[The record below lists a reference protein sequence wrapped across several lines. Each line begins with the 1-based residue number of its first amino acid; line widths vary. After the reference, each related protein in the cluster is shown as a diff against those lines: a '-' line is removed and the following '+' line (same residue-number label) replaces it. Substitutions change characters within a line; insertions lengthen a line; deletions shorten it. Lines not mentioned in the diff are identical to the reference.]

1 MHEETRKS
9 TDKRNI
15 TSRTFIVYTGLFLV
29 MVCSIYSYFV
39 WTNTSFIWERD
50 GFTQHY
56 QLFFDYISEIRVSI
70 NEGSISLWDWNIGLG
85 ADVLYSYGY
94 YAIGD
99 PFVYLGLLFP
109 THLMEAAYHILILLR
124 IWAIGISFLFFLRSQ
139 HLSHHSGLAAAIAYA
154 FTHFVIFNVIR
165 HPFFLL
171 PLIWYPLL
179 SLGIEKILKGGSNR
193 LFMVAVTISALS
205 NFYFFYK
212 LTLLTV
218 LYALVRFAYLNKKW
232 DWVSFT
238 KVFLKAAYAYSVGLL
253 ISASL
258 FLPMV
263 LGFLDSS
270 RQSGEIGINLLFY
283 PLEYYLALVQHTVSP
298 GSYFWLIGGFPIL
311 SVFGFVYIWK
321 KPDYRFIRTTV
332 IILFILA
339 LFPFFGSMMNGFSG
353 PYNRFSFSLAFFF
366 SLALAHF
373 LDHREHMD
381 TDYLQK
387 MKRVLILFSVFP
399 FISWVFVDWS
409 IPYML
414 FPIALG
420 WGIWGYLKLPSD
432 KKLSYLNENRL
443 VIALV
448 MLNLT
453 ANALYYYYP
462 FGMNVMDSSIEYG
475 TAEEA
480 YQQVL
485 ADGPEYL
492 PDRGLDPYRVGVTSQ
507 DSHVRNQFLYLD
519 VMGLNSY
526 LSITNGY
533 VADFAEAIE
542 TAGFQIIQP
551 LRNGIDDRRVANH
564 LLGVRYVITD
574 SENESYLPFGYE
586 VVEELSNNKNEQYIL
601 AETTDAYPF
610 AYAIGN
616 ALPENDFMELNAV
629 EREATLVRNVVL
641 EESVYQELS
650 LEKSSNESDVKK
662 VLFEVKNDENET
674 IILPD
679 DAIRIE
685 EENTQFTIVLENP
698 NELIGHEWFIRL
710 DGLDY
715 RPFEQSPWLRQSTNY
730 RLAVNDG
737 HQRKSIYQSDQ
748 YSFSSFF
755 HREHMLF
762 NMGYVTEKDEKE
774 QVEIVVDQPGIY
786 ALDEITVYAVPVSAQ
801 EDERIAA
808 EKRARALDIHVF
820 SDERLEGEITA
831 DANEILVTAIPFST
845 GWSAVVNGEESDV
858 LKTNLGFVGVELT
871 AGENNIEFTYRT
883 PYLRMS
889 MGLTLVGIILAA
901 LNMKRWSKTN
911 SIKSND

>member
-1 MHEETRKS
+1 MHEETRQL
-9 TDKRNI
+9 TDKRDI
-15 TSRTFIVYTGLFLV
+15 TSRTFLVYTGLFLV
-29 MVCSIYSYFV
+29 MVSAIYSYFV
-39 WTNTSFIWERD
+39 WTNTSFIWQND

-56 QLFFDYISEIRVSI
+56 QLFFDYISKIRGWVT
-70 NEGSISLWDWNIGLG
+70 EGNISLWDWNIGLG
-85 ADVLYSYGY
+85 ADIIHSYGY

-99 PFVYLGLLFP
+99 PFVYLALLFP
-109 THLMEAAYHILILLR
+109 SHLMEAAYHILILLR
-124 IWAIGISFLFFLRSQ
+124 IWAIGISFLFFVRSQ
-139 HLSHHSGLAAAIAYA
+139 HLSHHAGLASAIAYA
-154 FTHFVIFNVIR
+154 FTHFVIFNVTR

-171 PLIWYPLL
+171 PLIWFPLL
-179 SLGIEKILKGGSNR
+179 CLGIDKILKGDSSR
-193 LFMVAVTISALS
+193 LFMVAVTVSALS

-232 DWVSFT
+232 DWASFT
-238 KVFLKAAYAYSVGLL
+238 KVFLKAAYAYGVGLL

-263 LGFLDSS
+263 FGFLDSS
-270 RQSGEIGINLLFY
+270 RQAGELGINLLFY

-311 SVFGFVYIWK
+311 SIFGFVYIWK

-332 IILFILA
+332 IVLFVLA

-353 PYNRFSFSLAFFF
+353 PYNRFSFALPFFF

-373 LDHREHMD
+373 MDQREHMD
-381 TDYLQK
+381 KDYLQK
-387 MKRVLILFSVFP
+387 MRWVLVLFSVLS
-399 FISWVFVDWS
+399 FITWVFIDGS
-409 IPYML
+409 LPYMT
-414 FPIALG
+414 FPVTLG
-420 WGIWGYLKLPSD
+420 WVIWGYLKLPSD
-432 KKLSYLNENRL
+432 KKLSHFNENRL
-443 VIALV
+443 VVVLV

-462 FGMNVMDSSIEYG
+462 FGMNKMDSSIEYG

-507 DSHVRNQFLYLD
+507 DNHVRNQFLYLD

-533 VADFAEAIE
+533 VSDFAKAIE
-542 TAGFQIIQP
+542 TAGFQVIQP
-551 LRNGIDDRRVANH
+551 LRNGIDDRRIANH
-564 LLGVRYVITD
+564 LLGVRYIITD

-586 VVEELSNNKNEQYIL
+586 VVEELSNNENEQYIL

-616 ALPENDFMELNAV
+616 AISEKDFMELNAV
-629 EREATLVRNVVL
+629 EREAALVENVVL
-641 EESVYQELS
+641 EESVHQEFS
-650 LEKSSNESDVKK
+650 LEKASNESAVKEIR
-662 VLFEVKNDENET
+662 FEVKNDENET
-674 IILPD
+674 ISLPD
-679 DAIRIE
+679 DEILIE
-685 EENTQFTIVLENP
+685 EENTQFTLVLEDP
-698 NELIGHEWFIRL
+698 DELIGHEWFIRL

-737 HQRKSIYQSDQ
+737 QQRKSIYQSDQ
-748 YSFSSFF
+748 YSFSSYF
-755 HREHMLF
+755 HRENMLF
-762 NMGYVTEKDEKE
+762 NMGYVTENDEKE
-774 QVEIVVDQPGIY
+774 QVDIVVDQAGIY
-786 ALDEITVYAVPVSAQ
+786 ALDEIAVYAVPVSAQ

-808 EKRARALDIHVF
+808 EKRERALDIKVF
-820 SDERLEGEITA
+820 SDERLEGEIIA
-831 DANEILVTAIPFST
+831 DANELLVTAIPFSA
-845 GWSAVVNGEESDV
+845 GWSVMVNGEERDV
-858 LKTNLGFVGVELT
+858 LNTNLGFVGVELT
-871 AGENNIEFTYRT
+871 AGENNVQFTYRT
-883 PYLRMS
+883 PYLRLG

-901 LNMKRWSKTN
+901 LNMKSWGKTN
-911 SIKSND
+911 DEKSND